1 MKKLFAILMMAA
13 TLAAC
18 SNELQPAQEVSP
30 KTYTLTIQASKD
42 DDATKALAINDS
54 GSKNVLNAT
63 WAVDDVVTAYNVTR
77 SSALGGSL
85 TAQSAGSATTLSGTL
100 TGDIYPDDVL
110 TLKYLSPNY
119 SSQTGTLDYI
129 ADNCDYAE
137 ATVTV
142 ESVESGV
149 ISIVEV
155 AAHFLNKQAIIKFS
169 LKDES
174 GAYLAYN
181 PTSFTINDGTSDIV
195 TLTSIPATTY
205 TTNGE
210 NGVLYVAVPA
220 ITDKKLE
227 LTAVSADKTRIFHTT
242 STKTFAI
249 GKYYEIGVKLYPT
262 VVSLT
267 GKPGSSVYL
276 KDGQTLTG
284 TLTMASYIYLAAGAT
299 LTLDDVTISGGHTG
313 ATPWAGLTCMG
324 DATIILNGDNTV
336 NGFDDN
342 YPGIQAGPV
351 GTTLTIMG
359 AGSLSATGSYAPG
372 IGSVAE
378 DAYGCGDIVI
388 NGGSIV
394 ASGGDGFGPGIGAG
408 IESACGTI
416 TINDGDIK
424 ATGSFNGAGIGGAD
438 TSICDGI
445 IINGGIIAAI
455 GGEYAP
461 GIGAGASEF
470 DDSLC
475 GDIIIN
481 GGDIEATGGD
491 GAAGIG
497 AGYGDGGTSICENI
511 TIGAGVTMV
520 IATKGAGSATESI
533 GKGDGYS
540 ECGTVTIEDPSKVA
554 LN

>member
-18 SNELQPAQEVSP
+18 SNELQPAQELAP
-30 KTYTLTIQASKD
+30 KSYTLTVQASKNE
-42 DDATKALAINDS
+42 DATKALAINDS
-54 GSKNVLNAT
+54 GSKNVLNAP

-77 SSALGGSL
+77 SSDLGGYL
-85 TAQSAGSATTLSGTL
+85 TALSAGSATTLSGTL
-100 TGDIYPDDVL
+100 TGEIYPDDVL
-110 TLKYLSPNY
+110 KLKFLSPNY

-195 TLTSIPATTY
+195 SLTGIPAATY

-249 GKYYEIGVKLYPT
+249 GKYYEIGVKLYPE

-267 GKPGSSVYL
+267 GKPGYSIYL

-284 TLTMASYIYLAAGAT
+284 ILTMATSVLIADGAT
-299 LTLDDVTISGGHTG
+299 VTLDDVTISGGHTG
-313 ATPWAGLTCMG
+313 ATSWAGLTCMG

-336 NGFDDN
+336 NGFDTN
-342 YPGIQAGPV
+342 YPGIQAGPS
-351 GTTLTIMG
+351 GTTLTIQG
-359 AGSLSATGSYAPG
+359 AGSLYAEGSEAPG

-378 DAYGCGDIVI
+378 DALGCGSIII
-388 NGGSIV
+388 NGGNIT
-394 ASGGDGFGPGIGAG
+394 ALGGVFGPGIGAAS
-408 IESACGTI
+408 ESACETI

-424 ATGSFNGAGIGGAD
+424 ATGGFNAAGIGGAEI
-438 TSICDGI
+438 SICNGI
-445 IINGGIIAAI
+445 VINGGTILAT

-461 GIGAGASEF
+461 GIGAGSSEF

-481 GGDIEATGGD
+481 AGDIEAVGGD

-533 GKGDGYS
+533 GKGDGNS
-540 ECGTVTIEDPSKVA
+540 ECGTVTIEDPSKVV